1 MTEFKKINEEPIE
14 IEYVEDE
21 HNEERD
27 FEPSF
32 WLAAAGYNRRY
43 YLDSFIRVHNNP
55 WIGASEYP
63 EHIHAVE
70 ADEYYRPLYIELVG
84 DEAVNVYEAIDK

>member
-21 HNEERD
+21 HDAERD
-27 FEPSF
+27 LQPSF

-43 YLDSFIRVHNNP
+43 YLDNFIRLHNNP
-55 WIGASEYP
+55 WIGESEYP

-70 ADEYYRPLYIELVG
+70 DEYYRPLFIEIIGG
-84 DEAVNVYEAIDK
+84 DAVNVYEMVNK